1 VGAKQ
6 IPEVGGSISKRP
18 ADRVLGRGMRFP
30 CRIGFYPAELG
41 IRQEIEIDFEAETDW
56 RPAALRDEPRAVVD
70 YAQVHR
76 KLAAKVAGG
85 SWNLIEALAE
95 ELARLICTEFAVS
108 GVRVR
113 VTKRPL
119 DLANVEAV
127 AVECW
132 RCPADFQE

>member
-1 VGAKQ
+1 M
-6 IPEVGGSISKRP
+6 SKRP

-41 IRQEIEIDFEAETDW
+41 IRQEIEVDFEAETDW
-56 RPAALRDEPRAVVD
+56 RPAAQRDEPRAVVD

-76 KLAAKVAGG
+76 RLAATVAGG

-108 GVRVR
+108 GVRLR

-119 DLANVEAV
+119 DLANVDAV

-132 RCPADFQE
+132 RCPTDFQ